1 MRCANCGSEN
11 ADGTKFCRDCGTTL
25 AQRCARCGA
34 PNPPGSRFCGECGVR
49 LDGVPVGIAKTSR
62 DVNAGHDERAADDSD
77 FGGGAEAGRV
87 DGRSADSRSANA
99 ASADASV
106 GGDATD
112 LAYAA
117 DVAVAENI
125 RVRGDTRVVIDAR
138 PEAAV
143 NPPEGERKT
152 VTALFADIKGSTELM
167 EDLDPE
173 EARALIDPALQLMIE
188 AARRYDGYIV
198 QSTGDGI
205 FALFGAPVARED
217 HPQRALHAALRMQ
230 AGIKTYAAK
239 LRAEGRVPIEIRVG
253 INSGEVVVRS
263 IQTGERTTEYTP
275 IGHTT
280 NLASR
285 LQAIAPTGSVVLSGE
300 TMRLVT
306 GFFELKSL
314 GPVKVRGVS
323 EPVEVYEAVGL
334 GPLRTRLEASAMR
347 GLTKFCGRSSE
358 LDRVKQALE
367 LVRAG
372 HGQVLAAV
380 GDAGVGKSRLFYEFK
395 VVASNGC
402 MVLEAFAVSHGK
414 VSPYL
419 PVIQLLDEYFGI
431 TEDDDSRRRREKV
444 GGKVLMLDRALE
456 DTLPYLFTLMGIQD
470 GDDPFAQ
477 MDSQIRRRRTLEA
490 IRRILLCESL
500 NQPLIVILEDLHWID
515 GGTQE
520 LLDLLVDSVEN
531 ARILLLF
538 NYRPEYTHQWGGRGY
553 CTGLELHPLAGE
565 CAEELLSALL
575 GPPSENNGKGDSK
588 SLKAADKSLA
598 SLRHII
604 VKVTDGNPFFIEEI
618 VRALFEQGILERNGE
633 VRIARPLTD
642 AKIPPTVQ
650 GIIAARID
658 RLLPAQKE
666 LLQTVAVL
674 GRKFPS
680 SLAREVVSGSAEEL
694 ERLLSELQAG
704 DFIYEEPDP
713 RDTRYTFKHMLTH
726 EVAYGSIL
734 GERRRLLHERAA
746 QAIETIFRGRLD
758 DYLTELADHHERSGN
773 ASESVRYLA
782 LAAGQAARRL
792 AYPEAIE
799 HLRAG
804 LKLLE
809 TLPES
814 EARDRSEIEMLSA
827 LGEHIITIQGP
838 GADEV
843 RQVFDRAC
851 ALCEHVGDVEKFF
864 WIAYGLQFHYIL
876 RLELTTAR
884 ELGVRQLAIA
894 ERVQNP
900 AMLAGAYVAQSQT
913 LRWMGEFPAA
923 YEYIEHAIALP
934 AEFRGFPLRF
944 GDPRPMILSYAASL
958 LFALGHPTRA
968 TERNREALEV
978 ARRAGPYSLAVALIN
993 SGYLQ
998 LQMRNPAA
1006 ALEISGRLATLAEEH
1021 GFSMWSAEAV
1031 ALRGEAFVEQG
1042 RIEEGIAELLTGAS
1056 AYETTGAVAGF
1067 WKITLARAQGLRGKP
1082 DEGLAVIAELKQ
1094 QTERTGLRLSEAALY
1109 SVEGGLYLQRGDDE
1123 AAAEACFRKSIEVAR
1138 RQSAKMFE
1146 LRATMSLARLLV
1158 KRERREEARAMLAEI
1173 YGWFAEGFETA
1184 ELKEAKPLLDELGA

>member
-11 ADGTKFCRDCGTTL
+11 ADGTKFCRDCGTAL
-25 AQRCARCGA
+25 AQRCPQCGA
-34 PNPPGSRFCGECGVR
+34 PNPSGSRFCGECGVR
-49 LDGVPVGIAKTSR
+49 LAGAPVGNAQTSR
-62 DVNAGHDERAADDSD
+62 GVDAGHAERAGDDD
-77 FGGGAEAGRV
+77 IGGGAEAGRAEAS
-87 DGRSADSRSANA
+87 RADRR
-99 ASADASV
+99 SADAS
-106 GGDATD
+106 GNGDAMG

-125 RVRGDTRVVIDAR
+125 RIGGDTRVIIDGHH
-138 PEAAV
+138 EGVV

-300 TMRLVT
+300 TVRLVT

-367 LVRAG
+367 MARAG
-372 HGQVLAAV
+372 HGQVLAAT

-395 VVASNGC
+395 AVASSGC

-414 VSPYL
+414 ASPYL
-419 PVIQLLDEYFGI
+419 PVIQLLEDYFGI
-431 TEDDDSRRRREKV
+431 TKDDDSRRRREKV

-456 DTLPYLFTLMGIQD
+456 DTLPYLFTLIGIHE
-470 GDDPFAQ
+470 GDDPLAR
-477 MDSQIRRRRTLEA
+477 MDSEIRRRRTLEA
-490 IRRILLCESL
+490 IQRILLRESL
-500 NQPLIVILEDLHWID
+500 NQPLILILEDLHWVD
-515 GGTQE
+515 GGTQA

-531 ARILLLF
+531 ARILLLV
-538 NYRPEYTHQWGGRGY
+538 NYRSEYTHQWGGRAY
-553 CTGLELHPLAGE
+553 YTGLELHPLAGE

-575 GPPSENNGKGDSK
+575 GPPAQNNGKGDAK
-588 SLKAADKSLA
+588 SLSAAAADNSLA
-598 SLRHII
+598 SLRHKV
-604 VKVTDGNPFFIEEI
+604 VKITGGNPFFIEEI
-618 VRALFEQGILERNGE
+618 IRALFEQGIIERNGE
-633 VRIARPLTD
+633 VKLARPLTD

-658 RLLPAQKE
+658 RLPAAQKE

-680 SLAREVVSGSAEEL
+680 SLAREVVSAPAEQV
-694 ERLLSELQAG
+694 ERMLFELQVN

-713 RDTRYTFKHMLTH
+713 RDPRYTFKHILTH

-758 DYLTELADHHERSGN
+758 DYLTDLADHHERSGN
-773 ASESVRYLA
+773 AGESVRYLA
-782 LAAGQAARRL
+782 LAAEQAARRV

-814 EARDRSEIEMLSA
+814 QARDRREVQMLTA
-827 LGEHIITIQGP
+827 LGEHLIVILGP
-838 GADEV
+838 AADEV
-843 RQVFDRAC
+843 RRAFDRAC
-851 ALCEHVGDVEKFF
+851 ELCERIGDMERLF
-864 WIAYGLQFHYIL
+864 WIAYGLQFHYML
-876 RLELTTAR
+876 RLELKKAR
-884 ELGVRQLAIA
+884 ELGERQLAIA
-894 ERVQNP
+894 ERAQNP
-900 AMLAGAYVAQSQT
+900 AMIAGACVAQAQT
-913 LRWMGEFPAA
+913 LRWLGEFTAA
-923 YEYIEHAIALP
+923 YGYIERALGL
-934 AEFRGFPLRF
+934 RGEVRGYPLRF
-944 GDPRPMILSYAASL
+944 GDPRPMILSHAASL
-958 LFALGHPTRA
+958 LFALGYPTRA
-968 TERNREALEV
+968 IARSGEALAV
-978 ARRAGPYSLAVALIN
+978 ARATGPYSLAVALD
-993 SGYLQ
+993 YAAHLQ
-998 LQMRNPAA
+998 LQMSNGAA
-1006 ALEISGRLATLAEEH
+1006 ALEMADTMAALAEEN

-1031 ALRGEAFVEQG
+1031 YLRGEAFVEQG
-1042 RIEEGIAELLTGAS
+1042 RIGEGIAELRAGAV

-1067 WKITLARAQGLRGKP
+1067 WKLTLAYALGLRGEP
-1082 DEGLAVIAELKQ
+1082 DEGLAAIAELKEQ
-1094 QTERTGLRLSEAALY
+1094 ADKTGLKLAEAPLY
-1109 SVEGGLYLQRGDDE
+1109 RVEGGLYLQRGRPGDE
-1123 AAAEACFRKSIEVAR
+1123 AAAEASFRKSIEVAR
-1138 RQSAKMFE
+1138 RQSVKMFE
-1146 LRATMSLARLLV
+1146 LRATMSLARLLA
-1158 KRERREEARAMLAEI
+1158 KQERREGARAMLAEI
-1173 YGWFAEGFETA
+1173 YGWFTEGFETA
-1184 ELKEAKPLLDELGA
+1184 DLKEAKSLLDELST

>member
-25 AQRCARCGA
+25 AQRCPRCAA

-49 LDGVPVGIAKTSR
+49 LAEAPVGNAKTSR
-62 DVNAGHDERAADDSD
+62 GVNAGHAEHAADATDI
-77 FGGGAEAGRV
+77 GRGAETGRAG
-87 DGRSADSRSANA
+87 GRSANA
-99 ASADASV
+99 GSADAS
-106 GGDATD
+106 GDGDATG

-117 DVAVAENI
+117 DLRVAENL
-125 RVRGDTRVVIDAR
+125 RVGGDTRVIIDAR
-138 PEAAV
+138 HEATV

-167 EDLDPE
+167 ESLDPE

-205 FALFGAPVARED
+205 FALFGAPVAHED

-230 AGIKTYAAK
+230 ASIKTYAAK

-300 TMRLVT
+300 TVRLVT
-306 GFFELKSL
+306 GYFELKSL

-347 GLTKFCGRSSE
+347 GLTKFCGRSGE

-372 HGQVLAAV
+372 HGQVLAAT

-395 VVASNGC
+395 AVASNGC

-414 VSPYL
+414 ASPYL
-419 PVIQLLDEYFGI
+419 PVIQLLEEYFGI
-431 TEDDDSRRRREKV
+431 AEDDDSRRRREKV
-444 GGKVLMLDRALE
+444 GGKVLMLDRTLE

-470 GDDPFAQ
+470 GDDPLAQ

-490 IRRILLCESL
+490 IRRILLRESL
-500 NQPLIVILEDLHWID
+500 NQPLIVILEDLHWVD
-515 GGTQE
+515 GGTQA

-531 ARILLLF
+531 ARILLLV
-538 NYRPEYTHQWGGRGY
+538 NYRREYTHQWGGRGY
-553 CTGLELHPLAGE
+553 YTELDLQPLPDA
-565 CAEELLSALL
+565 CAQELLSALL
-575 GPPSENNGKGDSK
+575 GPPSESNGKGDSK
-588 SLKAADKSLA
+588 TLTAAAADDSLA
-598 SLRHII
+598 SLRHKII
-604 VKVTDGNPFFIEEI
+604 KVTDGNPFFIEEI

-633 VRIARPLTD
+633 VRLGRPLTD

-658 RLLPAQKE
+658 RLPPEQKE

-680 SLAREVVSGSAEEL
+680 SLAREVVSAPAEQV
-694 ERLLSELQAG
+694 ERMLFELQVN

-713 RDTRYTFKHMLTH
+713 RDARYTFKHILTH

-746 QAIETIFRGRLD
+746 QAIETIFRGRL
-758 DYLTELADHHERSGN
+758 ADHHGRSGN
-773 ASESVRYLA
+773 AGESVRYLA
-782 LAAGQAARRL
+782 LAAEQAARRL

-804 LKLLE
+804 LKLLD
-809 TLPES
+809 TLPEN
-814 EARDRSEIEMLSA
+814 EARDRREVEMLTA

-838 GADEV
+838 GAVEV

-851 ALCEHVGDVEKFF
+851 ALCERVGDVKQFF

-876 RLELTTAR
+876 RLELDTAR
-884 ELGVRQLAIA
+884 ELGERQLAIA
-894 ERVQNP
+894 EGTQDP
-900 AMLAGAYVAQSQT
+900 AMLAGAYVAQTQT
-913 LRWMGEFPAA
+913 LRWMGEFTAA
-923 YEYIEHAIALP
+923 YEYIERAIALGG
-934 AEFRGFPLRF
+934 EIHGYPLRF
-944 GDPRPMILSYAASL
+944 GDPRPMILSHAASL
-958 LFALGHPTRA
+958 LFALGYPTRA
-968 TERNREALEV
+968 IERNREALEV

-993 SGYLQ
+993 SGHLQ
-998 LQMRNPAA
+998 LHIGNSGA
-1006 ALEISGRLATLAEEH
+1006 ALQIAGSLAALAEEH

-1031 ALRGEAFVEQG
+1031 GLRGEAFVEQG
-1042 RIEEGIAELLTGAS
+1042 RIEEGIAEMRAGAS

-1067 WKITLARAQGLRGKP
+1067 WKITLATAQGLRGAP
-1082 DEGLAVIAELKQ
+1082 DEGLAVIAELKE
-1094 QTERTGLRLSEAALY
+1094 QTERTGLRMAEAALY
-1109 SVEGGLYLQRGDDE
+1109 RVEGGLYLQRGGPDDE
-1123 AAAEACFRKSIEVAR
+1123 AAAEASFRKSIAVAR

-1146 LRATMSLARLLV
+1146 LRATMSLAHLLA
-1158 KRERREEARAMLAEI
+1158 KQERREEARAMLAEI
-1173 YGWFAEGFETA
+1173 YGWFTEGLDTA
-1184 ELKEAKPLLDELGA
+1184 DLKEAKALLDELRD